1 LIGFASAYRPRFV
14 SAALTLACALSFGGV
29 ASAQMLPLTPGV
41 QAIMFSKI
49 FSYVKTIDDPA
60 RVSVLVVVTPDVEDP
75 AAIVEAFEN
84 EKIDAGSRNPEE
96 ALKAIGAGSIV
107 YFPAGVETRAFR
119 ETLERYGGLSLSGD
133 PAAVERGDASIGVGL
148 QNRKAKILINLPRL
162 EAERHKISSEL
173 MNLAIVYR

>member
-1 LIGFASAYRPRFV
+1 M
-14 SAALTLACALSFGGV
+14 CALAFGGA

-60 RVSVLVVVTPDVEDP
+60 RVSVLIVVTPDVEDP
-75 AAIVEAFEN
+75 DAIVEAFEN

-107 YFPAGVETRAFR
+107 YFPSGVESRGFR
-119 ETLERYGGLSLSGD
+119 ETLERNGALSLSGD
-133 PAAVERGDASIGVGL
+133 PAAVERGDAAIGVGL

-162 EAERHKISSEL
+162 EAERHKVSSEL